1 VSAKKPET
9 ERSPGRTAGRAQRS
23 RPDKDDPELGYA
35 DAMVE
40 LEEILEELE
49 GDDLDVDVLAD
60 RVRRASELIKTC
72 RARIARAQ
80 GDVDRIVTDLEEFED
95 DEDGHDPDHNDED
108 DDA

>member
-1 VSAKKPET
+1 MTAKKEDT
-9 ERSPGRTAGRAQRS
+9 
-23 RPDKDDPELGYA
+23 LGYA
-35 DAMVE
+35 DAMAE

-80 GDVDRIVTDLEEFED
+80 TDVDRIVTDLEDFEPED
-95 DEDGHDPDHNDED
+95 DDELDED
-108 DDA
+108 DGE

>member
-1 VSAKKPET
+1 MSAKKPET
-9 ERSPGRTAGRAQRS
+9 ERSTGRTAGSAQRS
-23 RPDKDDPELGYA
+23 RPDKDDALGYA
-35 DAMVE
+35 DAMAE

-72 RARIARAQ
+72 RERIARAQ
-80 GDVDRIVTDLEEFED
+80 GDVDRIVTDLEALED
-95 DEDGHDPDHNDED
+95 DEDEELDED